1 MRAFLPALL
10 GSLLV
15 FSSAGLADTSA
26 PCADG
31 DRAPYEW
38 EMTPDDLEALESLQS
53 EQMATMGPVFGQM
66 AEQMLQ
72 GTFAALAR
80 PETTEQ
86 LAAFSKRYYD
96 ALIEQG
102 FEPDQALR
110 IVVGFGIPT
119 LQ

>member
-1 MRAFLPALL
+1 MRAFPPALL
-10 GSLLV
+10 GLLLV
-15 FSSAGLADTSA
+15 LSSAGLADTSA
-26 PCADG
+26 PCTGGDG
-31 DRAPYEW
+31 ALDEW
-38 EMTPDDLEALESLQS
+38 EMTPDDLEALQALQG
-53 EQMATMGPVFGQM
+53 EQMETMGPMFGQM

-72 GTFAALAR
+72 GTFAALSK

-96 ALIEQG
+96 ALIEQD